1 MSTTMDRRTDSDV
14 VATPSILPLAL
25 AEARRFGRHPLF
37 LLAVLL
43 EVTIVGVLVVQED
56 VVTVSPLEDTVF
68 PTFLFGV
75 FGFVVAHRLTTG
87 LKPARELPETVP
99 TTEQRRTVALCLAC
113 LVPFTAGVLLTLVWL
128 VAGALWPPQPQAPAE
143 TVAWFADMPTWPLVA
158 AIVASLPL
166 PTLGGPL
173 LGVAVARWAPFRGS
187 ALLGTVLLVV
197 GSAYGDALPG
207 SWFAVSPW
215 ANMSSSLVVDGTIL
229 GSWLREDV
237 VMGWR
242 ALYIACLCAL
252 AALAALLRDRS
263 DRGRLLVVS
272 GAVSGL
278 AVVSLALAMS

>member
-1 MSTTMDRRTDSDV
+1 MSTTTTSRTTPGAA
-14 VATPSILPLAL
+14 ATPSIVPLAL
-25 AEARRFGRHPLF
+25 TEARRFALHPLF

-43 EVTIVGVLVVQED
+43 EVTILVVMAFQRD

-68 PTFLFGV
+68 SAFLFGV

-99 TTEQRRTVALCLAC
+99 TSEHRRTVALCLAC
-113 LVPFTAGVLLTLVWL
+113 LVPFATGVLLTLTWV

-143 TVAWFADMPTWPLVA
+143 TVAWFADMPGWPLAA

-166 PTLGGPL
+166 ATLGGPL

-207 SWFAVSPW
+207 SWFAASPW

-229 GSWLREDV
+229 GSWLREGV
-237 VMGWR
+237 VMGWH

-252 AALAALLRDRS
+252 AALAALLRDGT
-263 DRGRLLVVS
+263 DRRRLLLVS
-272 GAVSGL
+272 GGVSAL
-278 AVVSLALAMS
+278 AVVSLVLAMS